1 MSRALVLSGG
11 GARAAYQVGV
21 LKGVASILPRSVY
34 NPFPII
40 CGTSAGAINALSIAG
55 RAGPFRLR
63 TKKLEKI
70 WHELT
75 PADVYRTDA
84 TGVIKNT
91 FHLLASFVHSG
102 YGIGRPISLLDNSPL
117 RQMMENFV
125 KFDYLD
131 TAIDN
136 GELRAIAITAMSYA
150 SGKSV
155 TFFQGNDQIPA
166 WNRSRRRGENIP
178 ISIDHLMAST
188 AIPGLFPAVK
198 IDNDYFGDGA
208 VRQLKPISPALQ
220 MGATKLL
227 IVGVSDNPSHS
238 QRPTQME
245 HSPST
250 AQIVGHMFNSAFIDA
265 VESDLETLQSINRL
279 SSALPQS
286 LREKNNITDLY
297 PVEVLSISPSESIDE
312 IAQKYLHELPRSLRI
327 FLRLTGATA
336 RGGGSSAA
344 SYLLFEP
351 GFCRELIAMG
361 MRDAQAKEDQIKQF
375 FGLSS

>member
-1 MSRALVLSGG
+1 MSKALVLTGG

-21 LKGVASILPRSVY
+21 LKGVSKILPRSVY

-63 TKKLEKI
+63 TQKLERI

-91 FHLLASFVHSG
+91 FHLLASFFHSG
-102 YGIGRPISLLDNSPL
+102 YGIGKPISLLDNSPL
-117 RQMMENFV
+117 RQMMENYV

-131 TAIDN
+131 TAIKN
-136 GELRAIAITAMSYA
+136 GELQAIAITAMSYA

-155 TFFQGNDQIPA
+155 TFFQGQDQIPA
-166 WNRSRRRGENIP
+166 WNRSRRRGEKIELNI
-178 ISIDHLMAST
+178 DQLMAST

-198 IDNDYFGDGA
+198 INGDYFGDGA
-208 VRQLKPISPALQ
+208 VRQLKPISPALH
-220 MGATKLL
+220 MGATKLF
-227 IVGVSDNPSHS
+227 IIGVSDNPIHS
-238 QRPTQME
+238 QRPTTLE

-279 SSALPQS
+279 ASALPQS
-286 LREKNNITDLY
+286 LREKNNITDLN
-297 PVEVLSISPSESIDE
+297 PVDVLAISPTESIDT
-312 IAQKYLHELPRSLRI
+312 IAQEHIHELPRSLRL

-336 RGGGSSAA
+336 QGGGSSAA

-351 GFCRELIAMG
+351 GFCRKLIDLG
-361 MRDAQAKEDQIKQF
+361 MRDAQAKEDEIRQF
-375 FGLSS
+375 FGL

>member
-1 MSRALVLSGG
+1 MSKALVLSGG

-21 LKGVASILPRSVY
+21 LKGIASILPRSIY

-63 TKKLEKI
+63 TKKLERI

-117 RQMMENFV
+117 RQMMEDYV

-136 GELRAIAITAMSYA
+136 GELQAIAITAMSYA

-155 TFFQGNDQIPA
+155 TFFQGHEQIPA
-166 WNRSRRRGENIP
+166 WNRSRRRGEKRP

-188 AIPGLFPAVK
+188 AIPGLFPAVQ
-198 IDNDYFGDGA
+198 IDTDYFGDGA
-208 VRQLKPISPALQ
+208 VRQLKPISPALH

-227 IVGVSDNPSHS
+227 IIGVSDNPSHS
-238 QRPTQME
+238 QKSTEMQ

-279 SSALPQS
+279 ASALPQS
-286 LREKNNITDLY
+286 LREKNNISDLN
-297 PVEVLSISPSESIDE
+297 PVDVLSISPSESIDQ
-312 IAQKYLHELPRSLRI
+312 IAQKYLHELPRSLRL

-351 GFCRELIAMG
+351 GFCRELIDMG
-361 MRDAQAKEDQIKQF
+361 MRDALAKENEIRQF
-375 FGLSS
+375 FGL